1 MIDREAMQL
10 LFYGILIALLRQ
22 EKPEIKLERG
32 IESEKRDVQT
42 FKFNK
47 YMLPKS
53 KFMPYATI
61 PENLLFIYH
70 DNSYCICCNY

>member
-42 FKFNK
+42 IN
-47 YMLPKS
+47 MLKICSPKVNL
-53 KFMPYATI
+53 YAMQ
-61 PENLLFIYH
+61 LFPKIYWKGIF
-70 DNSYCICCNY
+70 YFP